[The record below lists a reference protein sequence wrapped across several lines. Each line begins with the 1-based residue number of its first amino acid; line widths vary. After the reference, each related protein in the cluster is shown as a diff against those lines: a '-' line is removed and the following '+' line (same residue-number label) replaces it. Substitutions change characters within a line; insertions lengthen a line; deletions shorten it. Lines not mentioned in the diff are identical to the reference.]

1 MSKLNAQET
10 QQRLLSAGA
19 RHGRRLCA
27 FLIVPV
33 LLAAL
38 MYAAENER
46 GRAASMLMTAGGLLL
61 GRWLFDA
68 LESIIMLLYI
78 GCEQLRRTAENGD
91 LRDSAP
97 RGGGGAPSADR
108 PAASP
113 VTQEDPAHEPEQQ
126 PMDTGIDVAAALRA
140 AESFNRK

>member
-1 MSKLNAQET
+1 MSVTL
-10 QQRLLSAGA
+10 
-19 RHGRRLCA
+19 
-27 FLIVPV
+27 
-33 LLAAL
+33 LLAL
-38 MYAAENER
+38 F
-46 GRAASMLMTAGGLLL
+46 GLFL
-61 GRWLFDA
+61 GRWMFDA

-108 PAASP
+108 PDAPP

-126 PMDTGIDVAAALRA
+126 PMDTGIDVGAALRA
-140 AESFNRK
+140 AASFERK

>member
-38 MYAAENER
+38 MYAAENEW

-61 GRWLFDA
+61 CRWLFDA
-68 LESIIMLLYI
+68 LVSIIMLLYI

-108 PAASP
+108 P
-113 VTQEDPAHEPEQQ
+113 VTQEDPAHGPAQQ
-126 PMDTGIDVAAALRA
+126 PMDTGIDVGAALRA

>member
-1 MSKLNAQET
+1 MRKIDMQET
-10 QQRLLSAGA
+10 RQRLFSAGA
-19 RHGRRLCA
+19 RRGRRLCA

-38 MYAAENER
+38 MYAAENEW
-46 GRAASMLMTAGGLLL
+46 GSAASMLMTAGGLLL

-68 LESIIMLLYI
+68 LESIILLLYSN
-78 GCEQLRRTAENGD
+78 GEQLRRMAENGD

-97 RGGGGAPSADR
+97 RGGGSPSADR
-108 PAASP
+108 PVAPP
-113 VTQEDPAHEPEQQ
+113 VTQEDPAHGPAQQ

>member
-10 QQRLLSAGA
+10 QQRLFSAGA
-19 RHGRRLCA
+19 RRGRRLCA

-38 MYAAENER
+38 MYAAENEW
-46 GRAASMLMTAGGLLL
+46 GSAASMLMTAGGLLL

-68 LESIIMLLYI
+68 LESIILLLYSN
-78 GCEQLRRTAENGD
+78 GEQLRRMAENGD

-97 RGGGGAPSADR
+97 RGGGVPSADR
-108 PAASP
+108 P
-113 VTQEDPAHEPEQQ
+113 VTQEEPAHGPEQQ
-126 PMDTGIDVAAALRA
+126 PMDTGIDVGAALRA
-140 AESFNRK
+140 ADELNRK